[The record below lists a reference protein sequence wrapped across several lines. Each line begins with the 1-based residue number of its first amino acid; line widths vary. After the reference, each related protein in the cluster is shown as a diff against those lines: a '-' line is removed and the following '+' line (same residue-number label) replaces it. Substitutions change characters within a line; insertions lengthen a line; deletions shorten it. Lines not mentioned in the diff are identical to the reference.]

1 MSALGEAIA
10 EAGRGRELTR
20 EGAAAAMRDVLSG
33 GAPDAEIARLL
44 SLLAARG
51 ETDGELAGMLD
62 AMMERCVGPGPVPD
76 GAIDVCGT
84 GGDGKRTFNVST
96 AAAFVASAAGA
107 TVAKHG
113 NRSSSGG
120 TGSAD
125 MLEALGVDLAAPPAA
140 AASAVAACGIGF
152 MFAPVHHPAM
162 KAAAAARRALAG
174 TRTALNLLG
183 PLANP
188 AGVSR
193 QLVGVSS
200 EAHLELLP
208 AMLVGRGS
216 ELVMAVRSANGLDEL
231 ATCSAGMM
239 VVAGRAGGG
248 TGDGADG
255 GPPRTF
261 IIRENIPPKSRGKHV
276 PGEVFTNRTIVHPMD
291 LGLHESELAEIVP
304 RGPGEALRMMVGAID
319 GTACRAA
326 VETAA
331 LNAGAA
337 LVVAEIAESIS
348 DGLERALGAVRSGA
362 ASRRL
367 DEFVARCGR
376 RELLEGARE

>member
-1 MSALGEAIA
+1 MSALADAVAMA
-10 EAGRGRELTR
+10 EAGRALTR

-33 GAPDAEIARLL
+33 TRPDAEIARLL
-44 SLLAARG
+44 SLLAERG
-51 ETDGELAGMLD
+51 EADAELEGMLD
-62 AMMERCVGPGPVPD
+62 AMMERCARTVPVPD

-84 GGDGKRTFNVST
+84 GGDGASTFNVST

-125 MLEALGVDLAAPPAA
+125 MLEALGVDLEATPER
-140 AASAVAACGIGF
+140 AASAVSRCGIGF
-152 MFAPVHHPAM
+152 MFAPSFHPAM

-188 AGVSR
+188 ARVRR

-200 EAHLELLP
+200 EAHLARLP
-208 AMLVGRGS
+208 AMLARRGS
-216 ELVMAVRSANGLDEL
+216 EFAMGVRSANGLDEL
-231 ATCSAGMM
+231 STCSAGEA
-239 VVAGRAGGG
+239 VIAKPAGG
-248 TGDGADG
+248 DG
-255 GPPRTF
+255 PREGSPRMATVR
-261 IIRENIPPKSRGKHV
+261 IAVRPAE
-276 PGEVFTNRTIVHPMD
+276 
-291 LGLHESELAEIVP
+291 LGLRESRLAEIVP
-304 RGPGEALRMMVGAID
+304 GGPREALRMMVGAID

-337 LVVAEIAESIS
+337 LVVAGVAGRVE
-348 DGLERALGAVRSGA
+348 DGLEAALDAVRSGA
-362 ASRRL
+362 ASQKL
-367 DEFVARCGR
+367 GEFVGAHGR
-376 RELLEGARE
+376 PGLLEGARRQ

>member
-10 EAGRGRELTR
+10 EAERGRELTR

-125 MLEALGVDLAAPPAA
+125 MLEALGVDLAAPPSA

-200 EAHLELLP
+200 EAHLERLP
-208 AMLVGRGS
+208 AMLVDRGS
-216 ELVMAVRSANGLDEL
+216 ELVMAVRSDNGLDEL
-231 ATCSAGMM
+231 ATCSAGTMA
-239 VVAGRAGGG
+239 VARHAEGG

-261 IIRENIPPKSRGKHV
+261 AISEGV
-276 PGEVFTNRTIVHPMD
+276 APGS

-337 LVVAEIAESIS
+337 LVVAQIAESIS

-362 ASRRL
+362 ASRKL

>member
-1 MSALGEAIA
+1 MSALGDAIA
-10 EAGRGRELTR
+10 AAEGGGRLTR

-33 GAPDAEIARLL
+33 SAPDAGIARLL
-44 SLLAARG
+44 GLLAERG
-51 ETDGELAGMLD
+51 ETAGELEGMLD
-62 AMMERCVGPGPVPD
+62 AMMERCVGAGPVPD

-84 GGDGKRTFNVST
+84 GGDGARTFNVST

-107 TVAKHG
+107 AVAKHG

-125 MLEALGVDLAAPPAA
+125 MLEALGVDLGAPPGA
-140 AASAVAACGIGF
+140 AASDVAACGIGF

-188 AGVSR
+188 AGVRR

-200 EAHLELLP
+200 EAHLGLLP
-208 AMLVGRGS
+208 EMLARRGS
-216 ELVMAVRSANGLDEL
+216 ERAMAVRSANGLDEL
-231 ATCSAGMM
+231 CTCSAGET
-239 VVAGRAGGG
+239 VTAGRVAGGAA
-248 TGDGADG
+248 DGAAG

-261 IIRENIPPKSRGKHV
+261 AIRGRV
-276 PGEVFTNRTIVHPMD
+276 DPGA
-291 LGLHESELAEIVP
+291 LGLRASELAEIVP
-304 RGPGEALRMMVGAID
+304 AGPREALRMMVGAID

-326 VETAA
+326 VDTAA

-337 LVVAEIAESIS
+337 LVVAGIAGSVG
-348 DGLERALGAVRSGA
+348 DGLERALGAISSGA

-367 DEFVARCGR
+367 DEFVGR
-376 RELLEGARE
+376 RGRRGLLEGARER

>member
-1 MSALGEAIA
+1 MSALRAAIA
-10 EAGRGRELTR
+10 RAEGGSALTR
-20 EGAAAAMRDVLSG
+20 GEAAAAMRDVLSG
-33 GAPDAEIARLL
+33 ARPDAEIARLL
-44 SLLAARG
+44 SLLAGRG
-51 ETDGELAGMLD
+51 ETDGELKGMLD
-62 AMMERCVGPGPVPD
+62 AMMENCVRAPPAPP

-84 GGDGKRTFNVST
+84 GGDGARTFNVST

-125 MLEALGVDLAAPPAA
+125 MLEALGVDLRAPPAA
-140 AASAVAACGIGF
+140 AAEAVARCGIGF

-188 AGVSR
+188 AGVR
-193 QLVGVSS
+193 RHLVGVSS
-200 EAHLELLP
+200 EAHLGRLP
-208 AMLVGRGS
+208 ALLVDRGS
-216 ELVMAVRSANGLDEL
+216 ERAMAVRSANGLDEL
-231 ATCSAGMM
+231 STCSDGIA
-239 VVAGRAGGG
+239 VTVSRAGGG
-248 TGDGADG
+248 EGG
-255 GPPRTF
+255 GPPRAFTV
-261 IIRENIPPKSRGKHV
+261 RKGVS
-276 PGEVFTNRTIVHPMD
+276 PGD
-291 LGLHESELAEIVP
+291 LGLRASELREIVP
-304 RGPGEALRMMVGAID
+304 GGPREALRMMVGAID

-326 VETAA
+326 VETVA

-337 LVVAEIAESIS
+337 LVVAGIARSLEG
-348 DGLERALGAVRSGA
+348 GLKRALGAIDSGA

-367 DEFVARCGR
+367 DAFVGAHGR
-376 RELLEGARE
+376 RELLEGVRRR

>member
-1 MSALGEAIA
+1 VSALADAVARAGE
-10 EAGRGRELTR
+10 GRALTR

-33 GAPDAEIARLL
+33 SAPDAQVARLL

-51 ETDGELAGMLD
+51 ETDGELEGMLD
-62 AMMERCVGPGPVPD
+62 AMMERCVSPGPVPD

-84 GGDGKRTFNVST
+84 GGDGAGTFNVST

-125 MLEALGVDLAAPPAA
+125 MLEALGVDLAAPPAS
-140 AASAVAACGIGF
+140 AASAVSGCGIGF
-152 MFAPVHHPAM
+152 MFAPAFHPAM

-188 AGVSR
+188 ARVRR

-200 EAHLELLP
+200 GAHLERLP
-208 AMLVGRGS
+208 AMLARRGS
-216 ELVMAVRSANGLDEL
+216 ECAMGVRSANGLDEL
-231 ATCSAGMM
+231 STCSAGRA
-239 VVAGRAGGG
+239 VVAAPAGGG
-248 TGDGADG
+248 DPARGA
-255 GPPRTF
+255 PRMTLAR
-261 IIRENIPPKSRGKHV
+261 IDVRPA
-276 PGEVFTNRTIVHPMD
+276 D
-291 LGLHESELAEIVP
+291 LGLQGSGLAEIVP
-304 RGPGEALRMMVGAID
+304 RGPREALRMMVGAID

-337 LVVAEIAESIS
+337 LVVAGLAGSVG
-348 DGLERALGAVRSGA
+348 DGLEAALRAVRSGA

-367 DEFVARCGR
+367 DEFVGAHGR
-376 RELLEGARE
+376 RELPEGARRQRASSGGPWETRGAP